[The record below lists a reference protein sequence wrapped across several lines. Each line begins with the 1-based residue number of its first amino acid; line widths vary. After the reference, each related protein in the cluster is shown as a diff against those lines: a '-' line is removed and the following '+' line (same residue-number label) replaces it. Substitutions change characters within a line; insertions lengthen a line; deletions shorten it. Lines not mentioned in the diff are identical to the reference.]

1 MIVKLIAEQA
11 LVATRAA
18 DEALGFSWTVVGP
31 TLFMENDRRAKG
43 SMLAGAE
50 GFFPEPIGTAGVSR
64 VACADIALGV
74 AKAIEDRGK
83 VWDRKKIM
91 IGTKQTYT
99 V

>member
-43 SMLAGAE
+43 SMLGPA